1 MGLINCDTIEADQ
14 VIYKTK
20 TIRTEIEKNILSRAL
35 VYSTGFEI
43 QQHMIEDTNSPY
55 LINLLRGLGYKTEF
69 GGIIEDSK
77 GAIKQKMLDAV
88 DQGFGLVITTGGVG
102 AEDKDFS
109 VEALTALAPD
119 ALTPYIVQFEKRSD
133 RHIKRGVRIGVG
145 HVGMTTFI
153 NLPGP
158 HDEVVVAGEIIERY
172 CCCQC
177 INMTGLANELAQV
190 LREKLHQKKWGYSH
204 GK

>member
-109 VEALTALAPD
+109 VEALTAIAPD
-119 ALTPYIVQFEKRSD
+119 ALTP
-133 RHIKRGVRIGVG
+133 
-145 HVGMTTFI
+145 
-153 NLPGP
+153 
-158 HDEVVVAGEIIERY
+158 
-172 CCCQC
+172 
-177 INMTGLANELAQV
+177 
-190 LREKLHQKKWGYSH
+190 
-204 GK
+204 